1 MKRVVLD
8 ASGLLSWFGPGGGRN
23 RLRTEYEQGLLT
35 VVAHR
40 QLTDSV
46 LAALA
51 ASGTWERDRLIRVA
65 SELDRLGF
73 ELHEPPIA
81 EVAGWIARGLTADQA
96 RAAALASS
104 MDLSLVTADP
114 DVLSRA
120 GIIARSS

>member
-40 QLTDSV
+40 QLTESV

-65 SELDRLGF
+65 SELDRLDF
-73 ELHEPPIA
+73 ELQEPPIA
-81 EVAGWIARGLTADQA
+81 EVAAWIARGLTTDQA

-104 MDLSLVTADP
+104 MDLPLVTTDP

-120 GIIARSS
+120 GTIARSS